1 MQVVVDGLRRS
12 HNTMLATSASDR
24 ATWSVEVTVGGG
36 DSIATRIARIP
47 RARAGSMSLASESPI
62 MMQSR
67 AGTSPSL
74 RAASKNLVCG
84 LRHPTSSEVR

>member
-1 MQVVVDGLRRS
+1 MHVVVDGLRRS

-24 ATWSVEVTVGGG
+24 ATWSVEVTIGGG

-67 AGTSPSL
+67 AGHFTQLEGGVKEPGM
-74 RAASKNLVCG
+74 RFAPPDV
-84 LRHPTSSEVR
+84 E